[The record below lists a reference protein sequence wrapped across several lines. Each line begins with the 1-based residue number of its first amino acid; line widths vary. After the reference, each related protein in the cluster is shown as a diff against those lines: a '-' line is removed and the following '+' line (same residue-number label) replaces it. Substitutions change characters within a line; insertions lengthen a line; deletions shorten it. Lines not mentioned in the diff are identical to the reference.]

1 MASLD
6 DLVKEVKAQRSA
18 TEDLAMTFG
27 EWFEQMQRDRL
38 DQLEEKREQKKT
50 KPAASTSGAFQAGEK
65 FTKGGFG
72 LGMLLNP
79 AKMLA
84 PLIAGVTAFAA
95 GIAGLRGWEL
105 KAITK
110 ATEAIDDLR
119 VNTIAKLGNISTK
132 ALDNFKLFGQDI
144 LVKYFGFQVE
154 GTQGRDA
161 QGRFTP
167 KAGSIKDQLMA
178 RITKFQTG
186 IMSFFGFADDAT
198 GGVKAPTGPTLSER
212 ATKAFNT
219 ILGPIKSVTKGITDF
234 AAGAGKGII
243 DFFEPYV
250 KGAAKFGSL
259 FGKILWPIGF
269 LFSAFDGVTAYR
281 DGEGKSLIDRLGD
294 GIGGFV
300 GDFIGAPFDLLK
312 SGINWVFDNVFGVQ
326 RDENGNVMGE
336 GWAAW
341 ASKKMSE
348 FSFEETIKT
357 LVDAPFNMIQKAVDW
372 VKGLFTDPT
381 TTLQNLWD
389 TTVVALGNT
398 PFATIGRLVGDAAE
412 WIKSKFTWS
421 TSEDDDNSFDLTQYV
436 KDTWQTVVD
445 RVKQGFEDFGNW
457 VASIPAKLKLMAVKT
472 IDAATPDWLID
483 MSDDIAAAE
492 QAVRAFNTPT
502 RETTGTSVA
511 AASGRLDAGGGQVV
525 VIQDNSQNSG
535 GDTLVAPTSI
545 QLPMS
550 TEAPGTADVNNP
562 FYGYHMMGQGYV
574 NQ

>member
-50 KPAASTSGAFQAGEK
+50 KPAASTSAAFQAGEK
-65 FTKGGFG
+65 FTKSGFG
-72 LGMLLNP
+72 LGMLMNP
-79 AKMLA
+79 AKILA

-119 VNTIAKLGNISTK
+119 INTIAKLGNISTK
-132 ALDNFKLFGQDI
+132 ALDNFKLFGEDI
-144 LVKYFGFQVE
+144 LVRYFGFQKE

-161 QGRFTP
+161 RGRFTP
-167 KAGSIKDQLMA
+167 KAGSIKDQLMS
-178 RITKFQTG
+178 RITRFQTG

-198 GGVKAPTGPTLSER
+198 GGVKAPEGPTLSAR
-212 ATKAFNT
+212 ATKAFDT

-234 AAGAGKGII
+234 AAGAGKPVL
-243 DFFEPYV
+243 DFFKPYV
-250 KGAAKFGSL
+250 QGAARYGSL

-269 LFSAFDGVTAYR
+269 LFSAFDGVTAYQE
-281 DGEGKSLIDRLGD
+281 GEGKSLIDRLGD

-312 SGINWVFDNVFGVQ
+312 AGINWVFDNIFNVE
-326 RDENGNVMGE
+326 RDANGNVTTE
-336 GWAAW
+336 GWRGW
-341 ASKKMSE
+341 ASKKMTE

-372 VKGLFTDPT
+372 VGTLFTDPKT
-381 TTLQNLWD
+381 ALQGLWD
-389 TTVVALGNT
+389 TFIEAAGYTPLGLIVG
-398 PFATIGRLVGDAAE
+398 FATGGMD

-421 TSEDDDNSFDLTQYV
+421 ESEDDNSFDLTQYI
-436 KDTWQTVVD
+436 KDTWQNVVD

-492 QAVRAFNTPT
+492 AAVRAFNTPP

-535 GDTLVAPTSI
+535 GDTLVAPTS
-545 QLPMS
+545 LVVPMT
-550 TEAPGTADVNNP
+550 TEGAMAIDS
-562 FYGYHMMGQGYV
+562 HMNRQYTGIPGQGMYG
-574 NQ
+574 Q

>member
-50 KPAASTSGAFQAGEK
+50 KPAGPSAAFQAGEK
-65 FTKGGFG
+65 FTKSGLG

-79 AKMLA
+79 AKILA
-84 PLIAGVTAFAA
+84 PLVAGVTAFAA

-132 ALDNFKLFGQDI
+132 ALENFKLFGEDI

-178 RITKFQTG
+178 RVTNFQKG

-212 ATKAFNT
+212 ATKAFDA
-219 ILGPIKSVTKGITDF
+219 ILAPIRAVAKGVGDF
-234 AAGAGKGII
+234 AAGAGKPIL
-243 DFFEPYV
+243 DFFEPFV
-250 KGAAKFGSL
+250 KGASKFGSL

-281 DGEGKSLIDRLGD
+281 EGEGKSLIDRLGD
-294 GIGGFV
+294 GIGAFV

-312 SGINWVFDNVFGVQ
+312 AGINWVFDKIFGVQ
-326 RDENGNVMGE
+326 RDENGNVMGD

-357 LVDAPFNMIQKAVDW
+357 LVDAPFNMVQKAVDW
-372 VKGLFTDPT
+372 VGTLFTDPKAA
-381 TTLQNLWD
+381 LQELWD
-389 TTVVALGNT
+389 GFVALVGYT
-398 PFATIGRLVGDAAE
+398 PIGLIFNLGKAGFD
-412 WIKSKFTWS
+412 WLKSKFTWNE
-421 TSEDDDNSFDLTQYV
+421 SEDDNSFDLTQYV

-492 QAVRAFNTPT
+492 QAVRAFKTPT

-545 QLPMS
+545 QMPMS

>member
-27 EWFEQMQRDRL
+27 EWFEQMQRERL
-38 DQLEEKREQKKT
+38 DRLEEKREAKKT
-50 KPAASTSGAFQAGEK
+50 KPADPGTSAAFRAGEN

-79 AKMLA
+79 AKILA

-132 ALDNFKLFGQDI
+132 ALDNFKLFGEDI
-144 LVKYFGFQVE
+144 LVKYFGFQKE

-161 QGRFTP
+161 KGRFTP

-178 RITKFQTG
+178 RIAKFQTG

-198 GGVKAPTGPTLSER
+198 GGVKAPEGPTLSQR
-212 ATKAFNT
+212 ATKAFDT
-219 ILGPIKSVTKGITDF
+219 ILGPIKSVTKGVTDF

-250 KGAAKFGSL
+250 KGAAKFGGL

-269 LFSAFDGVTAYR
+269 LFSAFDGVKSYQE
-281 DGEGKSLIDRLGD
+281 GEGKSLIDRLGD

-312 SGINWVFDNVFGVQ
+312 SGINWVFDKVFGVQ

-348 FSFEETIKT
+348 FSFEETIKG

-372 VKGLFTDPT
+372 VGTLFTDPKT
-381 TTLQNLWD
+381 ALQELWD
-389 TTVVALGNT
+389 TFIKVAGYTPLGLIIG
-398 PFATIGRLVGDAAE
+398 FATGGMD
-412 WIKSKFTWS
+412 WIKSKFS
-421 TSEDDDNSFDLTQYV
+421 FILPEDSFDLTQYV
-436 KDTWQTVVD
+436 KDTWNGVVD

-535 GDTLVAPTSI
+535 GDTLVAPTS
-545 QLPMS
+545 LVVPMT
-550 TEAPGTADVNNP
+550 TEGAMAIDSHMNRQYMGIPGHGM
-562 FYGYHMMGQGYV
+562 YGQ
-574 NQ
+574 